1 MILRSLRDLFFKVR
15 YGFKGVPFKIGDK
28 TIRLDESLRRW
39 NIASESG
46 VHQILA
52 DYLQPGDIFID
63 IGANFGL
70 HSLYAAQLV
79 GNKGHVFAFEP
90 VPATLKLL
98 KVNIELNDLY
108 QQVTIVPK
116 SLSNSP
122 ETSVTF
128 YIPPEE
134 VAVTAALQPYSEN
147 VQTIK
152 VANVRLDDYWDT
164 INMPVKLIKIDV
176 EGAELEVL
184 RGAEKLLAQCKPVLL
199 IEVHGFALPNFN
211 ASVKDL
217 RNFLREHGY
226 QERLL
231 EGEHCR
237 GEEYFHALYSC

>member
-1 MILRSLRDLFFKVR
+1 M
-15 YGFKGVPFKIGDK
+15 
-28 TIRLDESLRRW
+28 
-39 NIASESG
+39 
-46 VHQILA
+46 
-52 DYLQPGDIFID
+52 
-63 IGANFGL
+63 
-70 HSLYAAQLV
+70 
-79 GNKGHVFAFEP
+79 
-90 VPATLKLL
+90 
-98 KVNIELNDLY
+98 
-108 QQVTIVPK
+108 PK